1 MRKITILILSFLGV
15 FGFAQLNNLNQF
27 ENKKADSVFTKDLHF
42 SVNKDLNLS
51 TKNFLQKNNYFKKEV
66 DYFGTNNLFETEAE
80 KLKIQLEKS
89 TLQNIIEGYVNAIL
103 NNTTNNKQ

>member
-1 MRKITILILSFLGV
+1 MRKITVVILSFLGV
-15 FGFAQLNNLNQF
+15 FAFAQVNNLNKF
-27 ENKKADSVFTKDLHF
+27 ENIKSDSVITENLHF
-42 SVNKDLNLS
+42 SLNKDLNLS

-66 DYFGTNNLFETEAE
+66 DYFTTNNLFETEAE

-89 TLQNIIEGYVNAIL
+89 TLQNLIEGYVNAIL

>member
-1 MRKITILILSFLGV
+1 MKKITILILSFLGV
-15 FGFAQLNNLNQF
+15 FAFAQLNNLNQF
-27 ENKKADSVFTKDLHF
+27 ENKKSDSVLITDRNF

-66 DYFGTNNLFETEAE
+66 DYFATDNLFETEAE

-89 TLQNIIEGYVNAIL
+89 TVQNLIEGYVNAIL

>member
-1 MRKITILILSFLGV
+1 MIKITVVILSFLGV
-15 FGFAQLNNLNQF
+15 FAFAQVNNLNKF
-27 ENKKADSVFTKDLHF
+27 ENIKSDSVITENLHF
-42 SVNKDLNLS
+42 SLNKDLNLS

-66 DYFGTNNLFETEAE
+66 DYFTTNNLFETEAE

-89 TLQNIIEGYVNAIL
+89 TLQNLIEGYVNAIL